1 MDPASALGIA
11 AAVVQFVDFATRR
24 CRDILKIYETGDT
37 TFIRGAVFEH
47 TARDFLDFSAD
58 LRNPQNVG
66 SITHV
71 DHQMTD
77 DAIKQLVASCSSV
90 AHEIA
95 TIFQK
100 LDGLRQSKQ
109 PGSKIV
115 ALIKA
120 SWKYDDITRLMEKMA
135 ACHTQLVLRML
146 QKLNSATEDM
156 RKINRQR
163 FDSLDHQYSEITR
176 VLAVMNNRL
185 DGMKIQDAALRRRL
199 DETDLRGTGQHDRIL
214 SAILTLK
221 NGTTR
226 VIAPK
231 GAYQLDFED
240 HGQSLM
246 TLSIK
251 DHNSKG
257 HVELRKFE
265 PIQNMVLESLYFR
278 HYRDRYD
285 SVKPAHA
292 STFKW
297 ILEDTRDTERP
308 WPSLLHWLE
317 SGSGCYWI
325 SGKAGSGKSTLMKY
339 ILDNPKTQEA
349 IEEWSKSCEGQAA
362 LASFFFWNLGS
373 AIPKSQE
380 GLLRSLMYDI
390 LSRHPGVIASVVLEL
405 RILNADSSR
414 GDLLGALSF
423 PELLRWFKR
432 LLDQTSS
439 QFHLFFL
446 LDGID
451 EYEGDEIEILNLL
464 TAANHYQYVKVLVS
478 SRPMPACVDAF
489 SSFPHLKLQDLTRD
503 DIRDYTVS
511 LLRQRLESRYGEEW
525 ETFVEAVVEKSCG
538 VFLWVVLVVRSLLTG
553 LQNFDDIT
561 ELRHRLDEFPSEL
574 KDLYAAIGTY
584 HITPVQLH
592 FAGWDVAT
600 IIGTP
605 VRTPTVNEEKI
616 FVEITEGRIRAR
628 CAGILELHSVDYKR
642 KGFLGLR
649 SVKHHYVD
657 FIHRTAVEFL
667 KLPEI
672 WEKVSLLTTGTEFH
686 PATLPQC
693 TTQGSDDGRLAS
705 RLLFDATES
714 MLFRRPW
721 EGTSEHR
728 ERMRLTCPAICSL
741 LLEKGA
747 DPNAQFHTPRESAW
761 GLMIEY
767 ALTHRPRRAE
777 FWRNFGFRGFA
788 YAYSHLLLNFV
799 LNGSDVN
806 AEIATQQ
813 RPGMDLLRSQ
823 RVTYPAL
830 KAVEALYTLEGLED
844 HFALSWQPS
853 QRQDSRSEELISFYK
868 NLHGLMVQKGAVKDL
883 GGTAQSQK
891 NDTFQRNQY
900 STNSALAPPDAPSRP
915 RSTGS
920 MRSKLKDMF
929 GKPNYLKDL

>member
-1 MDPASALGIA
+1 
-11 AAVVQFVDFATRR
+11 
-24 CRDILKIYETGDT
+24 
-37 TFIRGAVFEH
+37 
-47 TARDFLDFSAD
+47 
-58 LRNPQNVG
+58 
-66 SITHV
+66 
-71 DHQMTD
+71 
-77 DAIKQLVASCSSV
+77 
-90 AHEIA
+90 
-95 TIFQK
+95 
-100 LDGLRQSKQ
+100 
-109 PGSKIV
+109 
-115 ALIKA
+115 
-120 SWKYDDITRLMEKMA
+120 
-135 ACHTQLVLRML
+135 
-146 QKLNSATEDM
+146 
-156 RKINRQR
+156 
-163 FDSLDHQYSEITR
+163 
-176 VLAVMNNRL
+176 
-185 DGMKIQDAALRRRL
+185 
-199 DETDLRGTGQHDRIL
+199 
-214 SAILTLK
+214 
-221 NGTTR
+221 
-226 VIAPK
+226 
-231 GAYQLDFED
+231 
-240 HGQSLM
+240 
-246 TLSIK
+246 
-251 DHNSKG
+251 
-257 HVELRKFE
+257 
-265 PIQNMVLESLYFR
+265 
-278 HYRDRYD
+278 
-285 SVKPAHA
+285 
-292 STFKW
+292 
-297 ILEDTRDTERP
+297 
-308 WPSLLHWLE
+308 
-317 SGSGCYWI
+317 
-325 SGKAGSGKSTLMKY
+325 
-339 ILDNPKTQEA
+339 
-349 IEEWSKSCEGQAA
+349 
-362 LASFFFWNLGS
+362 
-373 AIPKSQE
+373 
-380 GLLRSLMYDI
+380 MYDI
-390 LSRHPGVIASVVLEL
+390 LSRHPGVIASVVPEL

-414 GDLLGALSF
+414 GDLLGAPSF

-432 LLDQTSS
+432 LLNQTSS

-478 SRPMPACVDAF
+478 SRPTPACVDAF

-574 KDLYAAIGTY
+574 KDLYAAMFMHMPLAYKKQASELFQICLAAAESQSGTY

-628 CAGILELHSVDYKR
+628 CAGILELRSVDYKR

-672 WEKVSLLTTGTEFH
+672 WEKVFLLTTGTEFH
-686 PATLPQC
+686 PAVSLCHSCLLLCKTASKECPMVLDYSDIWYYMDRAMHYAFLAERDERPVTPAVLLDLDQAMSKHWRQAGTCYVTQEAFDVAKRLALSSISSRSWCDTKNTHWASGYGLDGERVNQLDRDVSLTLRTCLVGAQRPLGFYSLVVYYRPTDFIQQTVPQC

-705 RLLFDATES
+705 RLLFHATES

-929 GKPNYLKDL
+929 GKRNNLKDL